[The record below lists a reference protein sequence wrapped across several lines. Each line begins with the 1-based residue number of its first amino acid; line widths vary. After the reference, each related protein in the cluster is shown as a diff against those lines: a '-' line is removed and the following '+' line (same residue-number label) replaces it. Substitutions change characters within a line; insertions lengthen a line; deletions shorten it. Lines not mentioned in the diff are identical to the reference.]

1 MNATHFVMPTIQK
14 CFYCKSLPQTK
25 MQGAKDGGRNGG
37 RETGRERDKDR
48 DKTDTE
54 NPKGP
59 QRDAVRGWMI
69 VP

>member
-1 MNATHFVMPTIQK
+1 
-14 CFYCKSLPQTK
+14 